1 MKRLTPKNIGQKLP
15 QWANYSRF
23 QKLCWAWTV
32 MNRIFYN
39 SCKAG
44 YSNSTYFFFE
54 DIFVNKNMAE
64 IQRLLF
70 FLLGEMY
77 NESILDTFIELLKK
91 KINTNPE
98 GSFPQWTHWDPILC
112 LQLEEIC
119 GDLMK
124 KLGYGKENYWLK
136 KTGKV

>member
-1 MKRLTPKNIGQKLP
+1 
-15 QWANYSRF
+15 
-23 QKLCWAWTV
+23 
-32 MNRIFYN
+32 
-39 SCKAG
+39 
-44 YSNSTYFFFE
+44 
-54 DIFVNKNMAE
+54 MAE